1 MAGLGLVDLKGLNL
15 DANGVFMLGMTIL
28 AFLIPIVLILPPVPL
43 QKSDALLQ
51 THSLAGLG
59 AAKSNLK
66 KQHTAAAHAAHDG
79 QPATVQSLVIY
90 PVKSCKG
97 IELGKSKVLPHGL
110 QHDRTY
116 TFAQLRSPFPAPV
129 ADGSGKDD
137 DEGEE
142 CWDFITQRQ
151 FARLATVVVELWLP
165 DEMKLRRQ
173 GLNAKSDRETWM
185 ILRFPWRESGW
196 RGWFAAM
203 GAKLAGGWRAEPQRE
218 VLLPVDFPTKQEIEE
233 RGYTYENVRIWKER
247 VRALNLEKD
256 LPEELRLYLGVSNRL
271 GLFRLDPAALR
282 EVHECAPSKETA
294 GYQPVTGFQ
303 DAYPV
308 NIQNLSSVQKFGT
321 EIPKDAGF
329 GKLDVLRFRPNIVLS
344 GAPAYEEE
352 TWKKICFKSG
362 ISGLFNPVRFHI
374 ACRTTRCKLPN
385 VDPADGTR
393 HPSEPDR
400 TLRKVRNVDEGAP
413 LKGCLGM
420 QSIPL
425 FDKGLSGD
433 DLETWI
439 GVGMTVEVEETGEHV
454 APK

>member
-1 MAGLGLVDLKGLNL
+1 MAGLVDLKGLNL

-28 AFLIPIVLILPPVPL
+28 AFLIPIVLVLPPGVL

-51 THSLAGLG
+51 THSLAGVG
-59 AAKSNLK
+59 AGKSNLK
-66 KQHTAAAHAAHDG
+66 KQHDTTAHAARDG
-79 QPATVQSLVIY
+79 QQATVQSLVIY

-97 IELGKSKVLPHGL
+97 IEVTRSKVLPYGL
-110 QHDRTY
+110 QHDRIY

-129 ADGSGKDD
+129 ADVDGGK
-137 DEGEE
+137 GKNSEE
-142 CWDFITQRQ
+142 YWDFITQRQ
-151 FARLATVVVELWLP
+151 FARLATLVVELWLP

-173 GLNAKSDRETWM
+173 GLNDRAGREAWM
-185 ILRFPWRESGW
+185 IIRFPWRE
-196 RGWFAAM
+196 RGLRGLLEAVAA
-203 GAKLAGGWRAEPQRE
+203 KIAGGWRAEPQRE
-218 VLLPVDFPTKQEIEE
+218 VLLPVDFPSVDEVEE
-233 RGYTYENVRIWKER
+233 RGYSYENVRIFKET
-247 VRALNLEKD
+247 VRALNVEKD
-256 LPEELRLYLGVSNRL
+256 LPEELRLYLGVSNKL

-282 EVHECAPSKETA
+282 EVHECVPSEESA

-308 NIQNLSSVQKFGT
+308 NIQNISSVQQFGT
-321 EIPKDAGF
+321 EIPKDAGIK
-329 GKLDVLRFRPNIVLS
+329 KLDVLRFRPNIILS

-352 TWKKICFKSG
+352 TWKKICLSSG
-362 ISGLFNPVRFHI
+362 TSGLYNPVRFHI

-393 HPSEPDR
+393 HASEPDR

-439 GVGMTVEVEETGEHV
+439 GVGMKLEVEETGKHV

>member
-1 MAGLGLVDLKGLNL
+1 MSIGGDHINGLPNFVTFEQFSSTLLHYPEIPVSAEEPQGFLIMAGLVDLKGLNL

-28 AFLIPIVLILPPVPL
+28 AFIIPIVLILPPVPL

-51 THSLAGLG
+51 THSLAGLS

-66 KQHTAAAHAAHDG
+66 KQHTAAADAGRDG

-129 ADGSGKDD
+129 ADGSSKLDG
-137 DEGEE
+137 DEEE

-203 GAKLAGGWRAEPQRE
+203 GAKLAGGLRAEPQRE
-218 VLLPVDFPTKQEIEE
+218 VLLPVDFPSEQEIKE

-303 DAYPV
+303 DAV
-308 NIQNLSSVQKFGT
+308 
-321 EIPKDAGF
+321 
-329 GKLDVLRFRPNIVLS
+329 
-344 GAPAYEEE
+344 
-352 TWKKICFKSG
+352 C
-362 ISGLFNPVRFHI
+362 FNPELLFH
-374 ACRTTRCKLPN
+374 
-385 VDPADGTR
+385 
-393 HPSEPDR
+393 
-400 TLRKVRNVDEGAP
+400 VDE
-413 LKGCLGM
+413 
-420 QSIPL
+420 SE
-425 FDKGLSGD
+425 D
-433 DLETWI
+433 
-439 GVGMTVEVEETGEHV
+439 
-454 APK
+454 

>member
-1 MAGLGLVDLKGLNL
+1 MAGLIDLKGLNL
-15 DANGVFMLGMTIL
+15 DSNGVFMLGMTIL

-66 KQHTAAAHAAHDG
+66 KQHAAAAHAARDG
-79 QPATVQSLVIY
+79 QPASVQSLVIY

-97 IELGKSKVLPHGL
+97 IELGRSKVLPHGL
-110 QHDRTY
+110 QHDRIF

-129 ADGSGKDD
+129 ADSSNDSKG
-137 DEGEE
+137 ENEE
-142 CWDFITQRQ
+142 CWEFITQRQ
-151 FARLATVVVELWLP
+151 FARLANVVVELWLP

-173 GLNAKSDRETWM
+173 GLNTTTQREVWM
-185 ILRFPWRESGW
+185 ILRFPWRERGW
-196 RGWFAAM
+196 RGWLEAMAA
-203 GAKLAGGWRAEPQRE
+203 KVAGGLRAEPQRE
-218 VLLPVDFPTKQEIEE
+218 VLLPVDFPSEEEIEE

-247 VRALNLEKD
+247 VRALNMEKD
-256 LPEELRLYLGVSNRL
+256 LSEELRLFLGVSNRL

-282 EVHECAPSKETA
+282 EVHACAPSKDSA

-308 NIQNLSSVQKFGT
+308 NIQNLNSVQSFST
-321 EIPKDAGF
+321 EIPKDAGLK
-329 GKLDVLRFRPNIVLS
+329 KLDILRFRPNIVVS

-352 TWKKICFKSG
+352 TWKKICLKSG
-362 ISGLFNPVRFHI
+362 SSGLYNPVRLHI

-393 HPSEPDR
+393 HASEPDR

-425 FDKGLSGD
+425 FDKGLTGD
-433 DLETWI
+433 DLAVWI
-439 GVGMTVEVEETGEHV
+439 GVGMTLEVEETGKHV
-454 APK
+454 VPK

>member
-116 TFAQLRSPFPAPV
+116 TCGARFPPPV

-439 GVGMTVEVEETGEHV
+439 GGRNDGGGRGNGR
-454 APK
+454 ACSS